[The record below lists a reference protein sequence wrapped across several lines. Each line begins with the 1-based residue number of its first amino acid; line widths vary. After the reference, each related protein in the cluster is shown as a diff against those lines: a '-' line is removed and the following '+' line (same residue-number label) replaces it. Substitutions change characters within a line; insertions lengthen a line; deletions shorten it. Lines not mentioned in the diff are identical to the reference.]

1 MESKI
6 TVNLECR
13 LYVIPAG
20 TGYTSLGFEVAEHR
34 RAAVLSWATG
44 KAATP
49 AGNLGALEHYQA
61 YSDAMAQGQ
70 RHFAATGQRCP
81 AELTPALIGLEGKRV
96 EVREP
101 HGGEKRRFWVGKST
115 GWMPCHLEIKTK
127 RSHGGGCVW
136 FPEGSTVTVI
146 R

>member
-6 TVNLECR
+6 TTNLGCR
-13 LYVIPAG
+13 LYVIPTG
-20 TGYTSLGFEVAEHR
+20 TGYTCLGFDVAERKR
-34 RAAVLSWATG
+34 RAVLLWATG
-44 KAATP
+44 KAAMP
-49 AGNLGALEHYQA
+49 AENLGTFEHYQA
-61 YSDAMAQGQ
+61 YMDAMAQGQ
-70 RHFAATGQRCP
+70 RHFAATGQQCP

-101 HGGEKRRFWVGKST
+101 DGEARRFWVGKST
-115 GWMPCHLEIKTK
+115 GWMPCHLEVKTK